1 MGALTQRR
9 LEKGRQEGILLG
21 TERGIEIGEARGL
34 LTGQRQTVARQL
46 ARRFGPLNPDVEAR
60 LASATKDELDY
71 WADALLTARSLDE
84 VFRLQ

>member
-1 MGALTQRR
+1 
-9 LEKGRQEGILLG
+9 
-21 TERGIEIGEARGL
+21 
-34 LTGQRQTVARQL
+34 VARQL